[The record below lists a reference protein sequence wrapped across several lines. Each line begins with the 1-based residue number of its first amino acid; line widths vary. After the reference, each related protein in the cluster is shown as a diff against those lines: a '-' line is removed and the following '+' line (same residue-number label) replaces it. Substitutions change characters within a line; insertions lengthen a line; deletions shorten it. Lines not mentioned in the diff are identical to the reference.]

1 MRNEAS
7 ACRSKQTTLRV
18 ELREVDFFVLTS
30 LPEVD
35 AELVVVLEGLHGQLG
50 VRCLHSRGDIRRCCP
65 VVQPSHQAQLG
76 CHHSVYLLLL
86 LLLLLLGL
94 IVSVLQV
101 VSLLRG
107 IRAELAHHVWQLVV
121 LQLLILRHLHRL
133 VG

>member
-1 MRNEAS
+1 MCNEAS

-18 ELREVDFFVLTS
+18 ELRKVHFFVLTS

-35 AELVVVLEGLHGQLG
+35 AQLAVVLEWLHGQLG
-50 VRCLHSRGDIRRCCP
+50 VRSLHSRSDIRRCCP
-65 VVQPSHQAQLG
+65 VVQPSHHAQLG

-94 IVSVLQV
+94 IVSMLQV

-107 IRAELAHHVWQLVV
+107 I
-121 LQLLILRHLHRL
+121 
-133 VG
+133 